1 MTLEWLL
8 ILAAVAGLAA
18 GTVLA
23 VQSVLDE
30 TTDVPL
36 RPEVQLIDA
45 DITAVQLVA
54 EAREAAAAGTYDDD
68 YLALDDA
75 FEQGCEDLRAR
86 FHEVVQSATWTSWD
100 KDTVTLPNCV
110 VNPKQL

>member
-54 EAREAAAAGTYDDD
+54 EAREAAAAGGMIYGD
-68 YLALDDA
+68 ALDGA
-75 FEQGCEDLRAR
+75 FRQGCEAILAR

-110 VNPKQL
+110 VIPKQL